1 MRVAFTIV
9 LNGLDMLTSQVKEGI
24 LNNFD
29 YWIIIEGAA
38 KNNGSTNW
46 CNPMPDHYHN
56 NGLSVDGTHEY
67 ILQLAEF
74 HDKVKVVYK
83 NGLWDSKDEQVNQVF
98 SILKDVDS
106 CFLWEIDS
114 DEFWN
119 IESIKLTEH
128 QLTAN
133 KAKAASFLCDY
144 FVGNGEGH
152 QLIVK
157 GGWGEGNTLRYNRV
171 WQYQKGDK
179 FLSHEPPLLT
189 GQTFANTL
197 QLPYR
202 FSHYAYTD
210 VKTVLFKDEWYGGHA
225 GIFEKWQKLNS
236 LPKSSFPQPLSALLP
251 DTKWDDG
258 KTLIHWV
265 DDPEFVVYIQWFK
278 SDNDARNQEI
288 ITAIKKNADNKYIKK
303 IVIFAENEFDYSIPK
318 TEVVDLGRR
327 MTYLDCFQHIKLIER
342 HEGYNIIAN
351 SDIIIPEAT
360 LKKLFYQDITL
371 DKSFIALSRYEYYK
385 GKIDFIGYQMASC
398 SQDTWI
404 FKGSDI
410 SLSKFQRS
418 NFYLGLCSC
427 DNIIARVAHDAGLKV
442 INPSL
447 YLKTIHLHE
456 SKYRTY
462 APNSGLYGLILFIN
476 PTDNLE
482 ETPRTIESHSIWE
495 KPIFY

>member
-1 MRVAFTIV
+1 MRIAFTIV
-9 LNGLDMLTSQVKEGI
+9 LNGLDMLKRQVEEGI
-24 LNNFD
+24 LKNFD

-38 KNNGSTNW
+38 NNNGSTAW
-46 CNPMPDHYHN
+46 CNEFPSDFHN

-67 ILQLAEF
+67 LIELAGQ

-83 NGLWDSKDEQVNQVF
+83 NGFWNSKDEQVNQIFNVM
-98 SILKDVDS
+98 KEVES

-119 IESIKLTEH
+119 IENIRLTEH
-128 QLTAN
+128 QITTN

-157 GGWGEGNTLRYNRV
+157 GGWGEGNSLRYNRV
-171 WQYQKGDK
+171 WHYEKGDR
-179 FLSHEPPLLT
+179 FITHEPPILT
-189 GQTFANTL
+189 GQTNANTL

-202 FSHYAYTD
+202 FSHYAYTQIYS
-210 VKTVLFKDEWYGGHA
+210 VLFKDAWYGGHE
-225 GIFEKWQKLNS
+225 GIFEKWFALNKLN
-236 LPKSSFPQPLSALLP
+236 KEDFPQPLSALLP
-251 DTKWDDG
+251 DPKWDDG
-258 KTLIHWV
+258 KTFIHWV

-278 SDNDARNQEI
+278 SDNDQRNEEV
-288 ITAIKKNADNKYIKK
+288 ITSIKKNSLNKYIKK
-303 IVIFAENEFDYSIPK
+303 IIIFAESEFDYDIPK
-318 TEVVDLGRR
+318 VEVVDLGRR
-327 MTYLDCFQHIKLIER
+327 MTYLDCFQHIKLIEK
-342 HEGYNIIAN
+342 HDGYNIIAN
-351 SDIIIPEAT
+351 SDIIIPEDT
-360 LKKLFYQDITL
+360 LKKLFYQDFTL
-371 DKSFIALSRYEYYK
+371 DKAFIALSRYEYVK
-385 GKIDFIGYQMASC
+385 GKLHYIDYQMASC

-410 SLSKFQRS
+410 SLKDFQRS

-427 DNIIARVAHDAGLKV
+427 DNIIARVAHDAGLRV

-456 SKYRTY
+456 SKHRTY

-476 PTDNLE
+476 PSDNLE
-482 ETPRTIESHSIWE
+482 ETPRTIESHSLWE
-495 KPIFY
+495 KPIYY